1 MIKLDRQT
9 YVISDL
15 HIWHVNIV
23 KFCGRPYNVSELK
36 NKDFLNDEIIKMNQ
50 DILKEFDALPEEC
63 DIYNNGDLFFVG
75 EENKKKLYNEERIA
89 EMKSMV
95 NRMKGPT
102 GKRRLFLILGNHD
115 NLHLPNE
122 SRIKFYYD
130 LGFDKVYDTPIIIE
144 DNFILSHEP
153 VYISP
158 ANNFKNLYGH
168 THDLDICKPELINEN
183 GLSTYF
189 MYDWDNYA
197 MDTRIAKQEGK
208 ESPEKD
214 YFLKFPNLGVSPK
227 NYYNV
232 CWDKNHKILDLN
244 KIVKEMK

>member
-1 MIKLDRQT
+1 MIKLSRQT
-9 YVISDL
+9 YIVSDL
-15 HIWHVNIV
+15 HFWHVNIA
-23 KFCGRPYNVSELK
+23 KYCARPYNVSQLK
-36 NKDFLNDEIIKMNQ
+36 NKDFLSDEIAKMNH
-50 DILKEFDALPEEC
+50 DMLKEFDALPEEC
-63 DIYNNGDLFFVG
+63 DIYNNGDLFFIG
-75 EENKKKLYNEERIA
+75 EENKKKLYTEERIA

-158 ANNFKNLYGH
+158 ANNFNNLYGH
-168 THDLDICKPELINEN
+168 LHDLDIEED
-183 GLSTYF
+183 YF
-189 MYDWDNYA
+189 CYDYDNYA
-197 MDTRIAKQEGK
+197 MITRIAKQEGIEVPPIEIK
-208 ESPEKD
+208 WPDRKVDLSK
-214 YFLKFPNLGVSPK
+214 YF
-227 NYYNV
+227 NV

-244 KIVKEMK
+244 KIIKEMK